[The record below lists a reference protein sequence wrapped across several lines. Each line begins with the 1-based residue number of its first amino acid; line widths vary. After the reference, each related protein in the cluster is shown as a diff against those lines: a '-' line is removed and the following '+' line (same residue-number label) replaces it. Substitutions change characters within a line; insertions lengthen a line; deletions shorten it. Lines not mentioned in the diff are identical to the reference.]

1 MGNDYF
7 STLIQEANHMSP
19 KLQASFDAFRNDLR
33 SAILNEELPMTFE
46 PYDGTCDG
54 YWATVTVKVCN
65 GFTLRMT
72 IDEDYVS
79 YGMDTWLSGLFEGES
94 FEALKN
100 LVRKY
105 VNELSEIDRLR
116 IQQLEAEIKQ
126 IKMKKAS

>member
-7 STLIQEANHMSP
+7 STLIQEANHMSS

-46 PYDGTCDG
+46 PNDGELNS
-54 YWATVTVKVCN
+54 ALAVVTVNVCN
-65 GFTLRMT
+65 GFTIRMW
-72 IDEDYVS
+72 IEADYVS
-79 YGMDTWLSGLFEGES
+79 YGLDTWMTGMFTGDD

-105 VNELSEIDRLR
+105 VNELTETDKLR

>member
-1 MGNDYF
+1 MADDYF
-7 STLIQEANHMSP
+7 SSLIQEANHMSP

-46 PYDGTCDG
+46 PYDGEIDG
-54 YWATVTVKVCN
+54 MWAVVTVNVCN
-65 GFTLRMT
+65 GFTIRMS
-72 IDEDYVS
+72 IDDDFIS
-79 YGMDTWLSGLFEGES
+79 YGFDTWMTGMFTGND

>member
-7 STLIQEANHMSP
+7 SSLAQAANHMSP

-46 PYDGTCDG
+46 PYDGEIDG
-54 YWATVTVKVCN
+54 MWAVVTVKVCN
-65 GFTLRMT
+65 GFTIHMS
-72 IDEDYVS
+72 IDDDFIS
-79 YGMDTWLSGLFEGES
+79 YGFDTWMIDMFTGDD

-105 VNELSEIDRLR
+105 VNELTETDKLR
-116 IQQLEAEIKQ
+116 IQQLETEIKQ
-126 IKMKKAS
+126 IKMKKVS

>member
-46 PYDGTCDG
+46 PYDDDS
-54 YWATVTVKVCN
+54 YWAVVTVKVCN
-65 GFTLRMT
+65 GFTIRMS
-72 IDEDYVS
+72 IDDDFIS
-79 YGMDTWLSGLFEGES
+79 YGCDTWMTGMFTGDD

-105 VNELSEIDRLR
+105 VNELSETDRLR